1 EKGVLNHHPATE
13 HTVFRKLYRLDERNG
28 PAKSGD
34 NSRNRRNNGYFNPW
48 AVAGSVMKYFRFTEE
63 KVLWGMSWANLAL
76 YAESIPKYEK
86 HEKVEETNQVT
97 GADLFKKYKK

>member
-1 EKGVLNHHPATE
+1 
-13 HTVFRKLYRLDERNG
+13 
-28 PAKSGD
+28 
-34 NSRNRRNNGYFNPW
+34 
-48 AVAGSVMKYFRFTEE
+48 MKYFRFTEE

-86 HEKVEETNQVT
+86 VEETNQVT